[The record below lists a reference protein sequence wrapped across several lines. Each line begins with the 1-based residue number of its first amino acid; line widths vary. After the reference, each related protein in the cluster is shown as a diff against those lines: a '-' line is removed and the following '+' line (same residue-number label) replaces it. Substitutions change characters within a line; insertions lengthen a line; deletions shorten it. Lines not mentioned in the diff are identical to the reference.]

1 MVHVIVLGVT
11 PECRDLPQRCQQA
24 LCRARECS
32 GSGRGLGRLPT
43 ENYRF
48 PSRAYVVLLSR
59 IHCNQIIRGFI
70 SPWKSCRPGTNT
82 LAALQL
88 VYRPPAGT
96 SLLWNAE
103 QRVSFKCS
111 RIQACRES
119 FRPFSFLSVDNSQL
133 FWRWGVM
140 LWYLNSPWT
149 SCP

>member
-1 MVHVIVLGVT
+1 M
-11 PECRDLPQRCQQA
+11 QRFASEMLASTVQSQ
-24 LCRARECS
+24 RVFWKWE
-32 GSGRGLGRLPT
+32 GSGKCAHRELL
-43 ENYRF
+43 F
-48 PSRAYVVLLSR
+48 PEQGIRCATLVQLLSR
-59 IHCNQIIRGFI
+59 IHCNQISRGFI

-88 VYRPPAGT
+88 VYRRPAGT

-103 QRVSFKCS
+103 QRVSCMCS